1 MEMDASFGE
10 WQRSASHVLSFSTSV
25 LLFRGIAMQ
34 ISLPFGYRCFVVKEK
49 WSCFV
54 DRFFCCAVSTHP
66 TPLPLPP
73 PPHPFFFPFAL
84 IFFIY
89 IFFPWTGLPRKR
101 GKKGVKNQ
109 QRGSIRPSSVCEVS
123 LSSIWRKAS
132 EWRRNETKLFPVTF
146 DPASSKSPWSGG
158 RGTGWRGWEL
168 QTPSF
173 DLSSALVSF
182 ETWLVFIKLFRS
194 AAQGHSLTNY

>member
-1 MEMDASFGE
+1 MFCHEGKVELFCGSVFLLC
-10 WQRSASHVLSFSTSV
+10 RIHPSHS
-25 LLFRGIAMQ
+25 
-34 ISLPFGYRCFVVKEK
+34 
-49 WSCFV
+49 
-54 DRFFCCAVSTHP
+54 HP
-66 TPLPLPP
+66 RRT
-73 PPHPFFFPFAL
+73 PFFFL
-84 IFFIY
+84 LHWFFLIY
-89 IFFPWTGLPRKR
+89 IFPWTGLPRKR

-109 QRGSIRPSSVCEVS
+109 QRGSIRLSSVCEVS

-132 EWRRNETKLFPVTF
+132 EWWRNETKLFPVTF